1 MTFVIERYRFI
12 LKLNRSGELAQA
24 VDIVMVQAKI
34 IYILRIK
41 VNKLFSFYSSR
52 NFLNE
57 IEDMFYL
64 YSVSIESKK
73 TLKVWETSKRE
84 SVNTWRAIDPL
95 SIEG

>member
-1 MTFVIERYRFI
+1 MIEHYRFI

-41 VNKLFSFYSSR
+41 VNKLFSFHSSR

-57 IEDMFYL
+57 TEDISYL
-64 YSVSIESKK
+64 FGISIELKK
-73 TLKVWETSKRE
+73 TPLKFGRPQKE
-84 SVNTWRAIDPL
+84 SRSTID
-95 SIEG
+95 